1 MTDSTYSFQL
11 SFELHK
17 PLIQPLSPESQD
29 FFGNHVSSVSRFKTL
44 QSQNPPREA
53 EGSVQQARQKIY
65 KHIILKLS
73 AEDLPGQEHAINY
86 LQHKFRRNL
95 KIRTLLASGYTTRL
109 FLLFLK
115 NLGRTHIED
124 ITRQDIEAYVED
136 EQDRGLKIGAVKS
149 RLTAVYAFLN
159 YLIKSD
165 ILPPEI
171 LRRKIRLKLPKALPR
186 AIEFEEIDKLLSV
199 VTKVRD
205 RAIIILLIRTGMRI
219 GELLNLHVSD
229 INLQERKI
237 SIYIGEKNAQGRVVY
252 FCDDAKEALLSWL
265 NERKPGH
272 RYLFYG
278 RHGRPLSYAGAR
290 KLFRKYLTKSGLEA
304 KGYTL
309 HQLRHTFATELLN
322 AGMRLEVLQQLL
334 GHSTI
339 EMTRHYARLTDK
351 TREEEYFRAMRL
363 IEEGE
368 NNGPY

>member
-1 MTDSTYSFQL
+1 MTGSNYSFQF
-11 SFELHK
+11 SFQL
-17 PLIQPLSPESQD
+17 PNQLIQPLLSESQD
-29 FFGNHVSSVSRFKTL
+29 FFCNNVSSEYRFEIA
-44 QSQNPPREA
+44 QSQREPL
-53 EGSVQQARQKIY
+53 EPDENIQQARQKIY

-73 AEDLPGQEHAINY
+73 EEDLPGQEYAISY
-86 LQHKFRRNL
+86 LQHKFRRSL
-95 KIRTLLASGYTTRL
+95 RIPTLLTSGYTTRL

-115 NLGRTHIED
+115 DLGRKHIEE
-124 ITRQDIEAYVED
+124 ITRQDIEAYVES

-149 RLTAVYAFLN
+149 KLTAIYAFLN

-199 VTKVRD
+199 ITEVRD
-205 RAIIILLIRTGMRI
+205 RAMIILLLRTGMRI

-252 FCDDAKEALLSWL
+252 FCDDAKEALLAWL
-265 NERKPGH
+265 NERDPGH
-272 RYLFYG
+272 RHLFYG

-290 KLFRKYLTKSGLEA
+290 KLFRKYLTKSGLKA